1 MKTSITQNKREVPA
15 ALRKLFAALFWLAVW
30 QAAYLAVRQEI
41 LIVSPVRVLCRLW
54 ELAGTAGFWMNTA
67 SSMVHILEG
76 FLLGVAGGCV
86 LALFTV
92 RFRFLYDLFHPIL
105 SIIKATPVASFIILV
120 LVWFQSGFVPV
131 FTSFL
136 MVLPVIWGNVS
147 EGIGK
152 TDVALLE
159 MARCFCLGRWKT
171 LKRVYIP
178 SVMPYFMAAC
188 TTSLGLAWK
197 AGIAAEVLAH
207 SKYSIGGEIYNSKI
221 YLETQDL
228 FAWTAVVI
236 AMSVLLEKLMLA
248 LMRRAGRKYNIG
260 SD

>member
-1 MKTSITQNKREVPA
+1 MKISTTQNKKKVPA
-15 ALRKLFAALFWLAVW
+15 ALRKVMAALFWLAVW
-30 QAAYLAVRQEI
+30 QAVYLVVKQEI
-41 LIVSPVRVLCRLW
+41 LIVSPVHVLRRLW
-54 ELAGTAGFWMNTA
+54 ELAATSAFWLNTA

-76 FLLGVAGGCV
+76 FLLGTACGCV
-86 LALFTV
+86 LAVFTV
-92 RFRFLYDLFHPIL
+92 RFAFLFDLFHPIL

-131 FTSFL
+131 FISFL

-152 TDVALLE
+152 TDTALLE
-159 MARCFCLGRWKT
+159 MARCFRLGRWKT

-178 SVMPYFMAAC
+178 SVMPYFTAAC
-188 TTSLGLAWK
+188 TTALGLAWK

-221 YLETQDL
+221 YLETCDL

-236 AMSVLLEKLMLA
+236 VMSVLLEKLMLA
-248 LMRRAGRKYNIG
+248 LMRRAGKRYNAG
-260 SD
+260 MD